1 MASGSGEAPPDG
13 DAAPPERQPEREGD
27 TLRLF
32 FPLPATFNCCE
43 RGCRAAYNP
52 EVWTSRR
59 QSLQRHLETEH
70 GARIRSTINV
80 CNISGEVLGPR
91 PTTHRCLV
99 RRLAAGPPPPPA
111 HRHQCA
117 LCPSSFPTRRGLTN
131 HEQRHRREAAQQ
143 ARQATTPAAPGSSS
157 GPQPPPSPTQGGVSS
172 LAVLPQPAPSPPQS
186 PAPEARSQG
195 DPASPPLSGPGDVS
209 VEPAALPGEPDVL
222 DLSDIRHMPTTS
234 PAALE
239 GGERSPAPP
248 AEESPGDDP
257 IESPAASSISI
268 EQQPTPLR
276 EQHPSP
282 QAEPAGPRDGIESQ
296 FTTQGDP
303 DEDAGPEGSA
313 WILLEDAAELRALTR

>member
-1 MASGSGEAPPDG
+1 MASGSGEAPDG
-13 DAAPPERQPEREGD
+13 DDEPPPERQPEREGD

-70 GARIRSTINV
+70 GARIRSTVNV
-80 CNISGEVLGPR
+80 CNICNEVLGPR

-99 RRLAAGPPPPPA
+99 RRLAAAPPPPPA

-143 ARQATTPAAPGSSS
+143 ARQATAAAAPGSPS
-157 GPQPPPSPTQGGVSS
+157 GSQPPPSPTPGGVSS
-172 LAVLPQPAPSPPQS
+172 LAATPQPAPSPPQS
-186 PAPEARSQG
+186 PAPEVRSQG
-195 DPASPPLSGPGDVS
+195 DPASPPPSGPDAVS
-209 VEPAALPGEPDVL
+209 WEPAALPEEPDVR
-222 DLSDIRHMPTTS
+222 DLPDIRDVPATS

-248 AEESPGDDP
+248 AEESPGGDP
-257 IESPAASSISI
+257 SQSPAASSSLHIFRNSTHHRRPNQRDPEMASRASSQRREI
-268 EQQPTPLR
+268 PMRTPDMR
-276 EQHPSP
+276 AVPGSCW
-282 QAEPAGPRDGIESQ
+282 R
-296 FTTQGDP
+296 TQRNCGH
-303 DEDAGPEGSA
+303 
-313 WILLEDAAELRALTR
+313 